1 MTVLMVQ
8 REQLRQAFSRRLAQ
22 ACAQANLDEFGRGM
36 AIARALGVSSK
47 AVSKWLNA
55 ESVPRQDKMY
65 ELAAFLGVDVLW
77 LQHGNEG
84 AFSDEGREVM
94 QSFSAN
100 DVTPFYVPQPESGF
114 RVDVL
119 DIEAS
124 AGPGCITSSDVTETI
139 NHIVYDSQEALEL
152 FGHRPA
158 SSIKVITV
166 TGDSMSGT
174 IELGDYIFVD
184 IAKDYFDGDGIY
196 VFLYKGQLL
205 VKRLQMTHDSLLVR
219 SDNPKY
225 ADWNIHE
232 ENEQHL
238 KIIGRVMYSHSIRRH
253 A

>member
-1 MTVLMVQ
+1 MVQ
-8 REQLRQAFSRRLAQ
+8 RDQLRQAFSQRLAR

-65 ELAAFLGVDVLW
+65 ELAAFLGADVLW

-84 AFSDEGREVM
+84 TFADESRESV
-94 QSFSAN
+94 STYPASETAS
-100 DVTPFYVPQPESGF
+100 FYVARPEPGF
-114 RVDVL
+114 RIDVL

-124 AGPGCITSSDVTETI
+124 AGPGCIISSDVTETI
-139 NHIVYDSQEALEL
+139 NHIVYDNQEALEL

-158 SSIKVITV
+158 STIKVITV

-225 ADWNIHE
+225 AEWSIGE

-238 KIIGRVMYSHSIRRH
+238 NIIGRVMYSHSIRRH

>member
-1 MTVLMVQ
+1 MVQ
-8 REQLRQAFSRRLAQ
+8 REQLREAFSRRLAQ

-55 ESVPRQDKMY
+55 ESIPRQDKMY
-65 ELAAFLGVDVLW
+65 ELAAFLGADVLW

-84 AFSDEGREVM
+84 VFSEESRESQHAAPLSEAPV
-94 QSFSAN
+94 
-100 DVTPFYVPQPESGF
+100 FYLPQVETGF
-114 RVDVL
+114 RIDVL

-124 AGPGCITSSDVTETI
+124 AGPGSLISSDVTETI

-184 IAKDYFDGDGIY
+184 IAKDYFHGDGIY

-225 ADWNIHE
+225 ADWKICE
-232 ENEQHL
+232 DNEQHL
-238 KIIGRVMYSHSIRRH
+238 KIIGRVMYSHSIKRH

>member
-1 MTVLMVQ
+1 MVH
-8 REQLRQAFSRRLAQ
+8 REQLREAFSRRLAQ
-22 ACAQANLDEFGRGM
+22 ACTEANLDEFGRGM

-55 ESVPRQDKMY
+55 ESIPRQDKMY
-65 ELAAFLGVDVLW
+65 ELATFLNADVLW
-77 LQHGNEG
+77 LQHG
-84 AFSDEGREVM
+84 SDGRFTEERRDNVH
-94 QSFSAN
+94 SLAVN
-100 DVTPFYVPQPESGF
+100 DNAPFYTPHSEPGF
-114 RVDVL
+114 RIDVL

-124 AGPGCITSSDVTETI
+124 AGPGRLVSSEVTETI
-139 NHIVYDSQEALEL
+139 NHIVYDSQEAQEL

-219 SDNPKY
+219 SDNTKY
-225 ADWNIHE
+225 TDWKICE
-232 ENEQHL
+232 DNEQYL

>member
-1 MTVLMVQ
+1 MVQ
-8 REQLRQAFSRRLAQ
+8 REQLREAFSRRLAQ

-55 ESVPRQDKMY
+55 ESIPRQDKMY
-65 ELAAFLGVDVLW
+65 ELAAFLGADVLW

-84 AFSDEGREVM
+84 VFSEESRESQHAASLSEAPV
-94 QSFSAN
+94 
-100 DVTPFYVPQPESGF
+100 FYLPQAEAGF
-114 RVDVL
+114 RIDVL

-124 AGPGCITSSDVTETI
+124 AGPGSLISSDVTETI

-184 IAKDYFDGDGIY
+184 IAKDYFHGDGIY

-225 ADWNIHE
+225 ADWKICE
-232 ENEQHL
+232 DNEQHL
-238 KIIGRVMYSHSIRRH
+238 KIIGRVMYSHSIKRH

>member
-1 MTVLMVQ
+1 MVH
-8 REQLRQAFSRRLAQ
+8 REQLREAFSRRLAQ
-22 ACAQANLDEFGRGM
+22 ACTEANLDEFGRGM

-65 ELAAFLGVDVLW
+65 ELATFLNADVLW
-77 LQHGNEG
+77 LQHGSEG
-84 AFSDEGREVM
+84 SFADDRRET
-94 QSFSAN
+94 QPAHASGAN
-100 DVTPFYVPQPESGF
+100 APFYTFQPEPGF
-114 RVDVL
+114 RIDVL

-124 AGPGCITSSDVTETI
+124 AGPGRLVSSDVTETI

-184 IAKDYFDGDGIY
+184 IARDYFHGDGIY

-205 VKRLQMTHDSLLVR
+205 VKRLQMTHDCLLVR
-219 SDNPKY
+219 SDNAKY
-225 ADWNIHE
+225 ADWKICE
-232 ENEQHL
+232 DNEQHL

>member
-1 MTVLMVQ
+1 MVQ
-8 REQLRQAFSRRLAQ
+8 REQLREAFSRRLAQ
-22 ACAQANLDEFGRGM
+22 ACTEASLDEFGRGM

-55 ESVPRQDKMY
+55 EAIPRQDKMY
-65 ELAAFLGVDVLW
+65 ELATFLNADVLW

-84 AFSDEGREVM
+84 MFADERRD
-94 QSFSAN
+94 SAHAPTLN
-100 DVTPFYVPQPESGF
+100 ESARAPFYTPQPEPGF
-114 RVDVL
+114 RIDVL

-124 AGPGCITSSDVTETI
+124 AGPGRLISSEVTETI

-158 SSIKVITV
+158 DSIKVITV

-184 IAKDYFDGDGIY
+184 IAKDYFQGDGIY

-219 SDNPKY
+219 SDNAKY
-225 ADWNIHE
+225 ADWKICE
-232 ENEQHL
+232 ENELHL
-238 KIIGRVMYSHSIRRH
+238 KIIGRVMYSHSIKRH

>member
-1 MTVLMVQ
+1 MVH
-8 REQLRQAFSRRLAQ
+8 REQLREAFSRRLAQ
-22 ACAQANLDEFGRGM
+22 ACTEANLDEFGRGM

-65 ELAAFLGVDVLW
+65 ELATFLNADVLW
-77 LQHGNEG
+77 LQHGSEGVFSEERRENLHQNEN
-84 AFSDEGREVM
+84 S
-94 QSFSAN
+94 SF
-100 DVTPFYVPQPESGF
+100 YIPQQEPGF
-114 RVDVL
+114 RIDVL

-124 AGPGCITSSDVTETI
+124 AGPGRLISSEVTETI

-158 SSIKVITV
+158 TTIKVITV

-219 SDNPKY
+219 SDNAKY
-225 ADWNIHE
+225 TDWKIGE
-232 ENEQHL
+232 DNEQHL

>member
-1 MTVLMVQ
+1 MVQ
-8 REQLRQAFSRRLAQ
+8 REQLREAFSRRLAQ
-22 ACAQANLDEFGRGM
+22 ACSEANLDEFGRGM

-55 ESVPRQDKMY
+55 ESIPRQDKMY
-65 ELAAFLGVDVLW
+65 ELATFLHADVLW
-77 LQHGNEG
+77 LQHGSEG
-84 AFSDEGREVM
+84 AYSPEARDLAVHAEDAVVYEFR
-94 QSFSAN
+94 
-100 DVTPFYVPQPESGF
+100 QPEEQGF
-114 RVDVL
+114 RIDVL

-124 AGPGCITSSDVTETI
+124 AGPGRLISSEVTETI

-158 SSIKVITV
+158 STIKVITV

-225 ADWNIHE
+225 ADWRISE

-238 KIIGRVMYSHSIRRH
+238 KNIGRVMYSHAIRRH

>member
-1 MTVLMVQ
+1 MVQ
-8 REQLRQAFSRRLAQ
+8 RDQLREAFSRRLAQ
-22 ACAQANLDEFGRGM
+22 ACTEARLDEFGRGM

-55 ESVPRQDKMY
+55 EAIPRQDKMY
-65 ELAAFLGVDVLW
+65 ELATFLNADVLW

-84 AFSDEGREVM
+84 VFADERRESVHA
-94 QSFSAN
+94 SVPNENAGG
-100 DVTPFYVPQPESGF
+100 PFYTPQPEPGF
-114 RVDVL
+114 RIDVL

-124 AGPGCITSSDVTETI
+124 AGPGRLISSEVTETI

-158 SSIKVITV
+158 DSIKVITV

-184 IAKDYFDGDGIY
+184 IAKDYFQGDGIY

-219 SDNPKY
+219 SDNAKY
-225 ADWNIHE
+225 TDWKICE